1 MGLRRYGTFTGG
13 IDLPDE
19 KQPAADIPIRRC
31 EAPQRLRV
39 PLAPCGGEPAEP
51 VVRPGQCVEAGEL
64 LARATDDGEVDVF
77 APLSGQVGA
86 VVTAETPGPGG
97 FEARPALEMIHLD
110 TPRAIG
116 PVHANFH
123 WESADGETLRD
134 RIAAGALVTCRRRA
148 RPLTEWI
155 DAARTASC
163 ALLVCNV
170 MEGQPYVSSGHRML
184 VEHGD
189 QIAAA
194 LAILAKVVGAPEAAI
209 VVDQR
214 RTGDYVRV
222 VTTAS
227 THGIDLIALPHKYP
241 IGADA
246 ILAYVLTRREVP
258 LGGGTMDIGVAV
270 TDAATCLAL
279 YRWVAGGLRPAGRV
293 VTVAGPQVERPG
305 NLYVPFGATCADLV
319 DGAAGAVL
327 HGGPMVGMR
336 CMDDAVVT
344 PTTDAVLAIP
354 VPPAPLPSPC
364 IRCGWCTDHCPSRL
378 NVAALNDAFELGHIK
393 QARRLGAVACVGCG
407 VCSYICP
414 ARLPLAQR
422 LKQLRGILVRPQPA
436 GAEKA

>member
-19 KQPAADIPIRRC
+19 KQPAADIPIRRRG
-31 EAPQRLRV
+31 PLQRLRV

-51 VVRPGQCVEAGEL
+51 IVRPGQCVEAGER
-64 LARATDDGEVDVF
+64 LARATDDGEVDIF

-97 FEARPALEMIHLD
+97 FETRPALEMIHLD
-110 TPRAIG
+110 TPQAIG

-123 WESADGETLRD
+123 WESADEETLRD
-134 RIAAGALVTCRRRA
+134 RIASGALVTCRRRA

-155 DAARTASC
+155 DAARQAPCT
-163 ALLVCNV
+163 LLVCNV
-170 MEGQPYVSSGHRML
+170 MEGQPIVSSGHRML
-184 VEHGD
+184 VEYGD
-189 QIAAA
+189 QIATA
-194 LAILAKVVGAPEAAI
+194 LAMLAKVVGADEAAI

-214 RTGDYVRV
+214 RTGDYIRV
-222 VTTAS
+222 VTAAS
-227 THGIDLIALPHKYP
+227 ANDIDLIALPHKYP

-270 TDAATCLAL
+270 TDAATCLAV
-279 YRWVAGGLRPAGRV
+279 YGWVAGGLRPTGRV
-293 VTVAGPQVERPG
+293 VTVAGPGVERPS
-305 NLYVPFGATCADLV
+305 NVYVPFGATCADLIK
-319 DGAAGAVL
+319 DPAGPIL

-336 CMDDAVVT
+336 CTDDTVVT
-344 PTTDAVLAIP
+344 PTTDAVLAVP
-354 VPPAPLPSPC
+354 VPAAPLPSPC
-364 IRCGWCTDHCPSRL
+364 IRCGWCTDHCPARL
-378 NVAALNDAFELGHIK
+378 NVSALNDAFELGHIK